1 MVCPMVDIPH
11 GWFDDGRVRSTPKA
25 PSGAPM
31 TPATAKG
38 EATRAFLLHT
48 AAQVFAER
56 GYTATT
62 MAELITASGLTKGAF
77 YFYFRSKSELA
88 LAVLTDQ
95 KARWLARVRQQ
106 LLAEPSAGAQLRALI
121 PIMLRLIDDDPGA
134 WSITRLTKEL
144 AADTDGAAEVGEAM
158 ADWVS
163 FVADIVRHG
172 QADGELRTGLDPHAL
187 AAVLVGAF
195 DGLKTITDALLTD
208 CDAAQRAA
216 IFHERAYTLLTLIE
230 LALFVPTPAE
240 TAPSS

>member
-1 MVCPMVDIPH
+1 M
-11 GWFDDGRVRSTPKA
+11 RSTPKV
-25 PSGAPM
+25 PTGAPM

-88 LAVLTDQ
+88 LAVLSDQ
-95 KARWLARVRQQ
+95 RARWLDRARQQ

-121 PIMLRLIDDDPGA
+121 PIMLRLIDEDPGA

-144 AADTDGAAEVGEAM
+144 AADTDGAAKVGDPM
-158 ADWVS
+158 ADWVAL
-163 FVADIVRHG
+163 VADIVRRG
-172 QADGELRTGLDPHAL
+172 QADGELRTGLDAHAL
-187 AAVLVGAF
+187 AIVLIGAF
-195 DGLKTITDALLTD
+195 DGLKSITDALLTGSD
-208 CDAAQRAA
+208 PAQRARV
-216 IFHERAYTLLTLIE
+216 FHERAHTLLTLIE
-230 LALFVPTPAE
+230 LALFVPTPSE
-240 TAPSS
+240 TAPPS